1 MPDRDIQ
8 LTGAADTVHGATLS
22 IHQDHDGV
30 RIDAAFIEYTF
41 DREQASVLRDAI
53 GTALFIEYTFDREQA
68 IALRDAIGT
77 ALYLA
82 ACWEANNADD

>member
-30 RIDAAFIEYTF
+30 RIDAGLHEYM
-41 DREQASVLRDAI
+41 L
-53 GTALFIEYTFDREQA
+53 DREQA
-68 IALRDAIGT
+68 IAMRDAIDT
-77 ALYLA
+77 ALYEA
-82 ACWEANNADD
+82 ALWEADNADA

>member
-22 IHQDHDGV
+22 IHQDHDGI
-30 RIDAAFIEYTF
+30 RIDAGLREYML
-41 DREQASVLRDAI
+41 DREAAIVLRDAI
-53 GTALFIEYTFDREQA
+53 D
-68 IALRDAIGT
+68 T

-82 ACWEANNADD
+82 VCWEAENPDA